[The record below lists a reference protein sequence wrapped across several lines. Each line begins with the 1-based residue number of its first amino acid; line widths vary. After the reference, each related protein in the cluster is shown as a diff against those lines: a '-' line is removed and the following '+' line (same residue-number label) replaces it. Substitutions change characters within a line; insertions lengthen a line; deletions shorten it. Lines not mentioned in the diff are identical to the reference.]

1 MTSLDAVR
9 ALADTVLYEGYVL
22 YPYRATADK
31 NQVRFQWGVLMPVDV
46 VAADPSERASCRT
59 TVVVDGVPA
68 VLSLTVR
75 LLQVQR
81 RHVESPAG
89 VEVERLEA
97 GDTVHLPFDEAVP
110 HELPLSVP
118 LTLGPGETVRS
129 THRLA
134 IGGGV
139 SHEDVAGGRLVRTRL
154 PLALGVDL
162 TVTRPDSPWPVALVT
177 VEVRNTTSSVVEPA
191 VSRADAL
198 RRALVACHL
207 VLSVDTAFVSAL
219 DPPEWARPLV
229 EEGEQDGLFPVLAGP
244 PGSRDVVL
252 ASPIILYDHPGV
264 APESGTSFFD
274 SLEIDELLTLR
285 TLTLSEEEKRE
296 VRGTDPRAAAL
307 LAEVEHLPPELWQ
320 RLHGA
325 ARVVDEPAPDPA
337 RDSVTVDGVELRRGS
352 PVLLRPGVRRTD
364 AHDLFLAGRRA
375 TVAAVHTDY
384 DDRVHVAV
392 TIDDDP
398 GADLKD
404 EAGRFLYFAPDEV
417 EPLP

>member
-1 MTSLDAVR
+1 MTSLDDVR

-31 NQVRFQWGVLMPVDV
+31 NQVRFQWGVLMPADV
-46 VAADPSERASCRT
+46 VAADPSERSSCRT
-59 TVVVDGVPA
+59 TVVVDGVPG
-68 VLSLTVR
+68 TVSATLR
-75 LLQVQR
+75 LLQVQQR
-81 RHVESPAG
+81 
-89 VEVERLEA
+89 EVLDASGDVVDRLEA
-97 GDTVHLPFDEAVP
+97 GDVVHLPFDEAVA
-110 HELPLSVP
+110 HELAFTVP
-118 LTLGPGETVRS
+118 VDVGPGETATSSHAFSVD
-129 THRLA
+129 
-134 IGGGV
+134 GGV
-139 SHEDVAGGRLVRTRL
+139 VVDAVDGGSLRRTRR
-154 PLALGVDL
+154 PLSLVVEVE
-162 TVTRPDSPWPVALVT
+162 VTRPASPWPVALV
-177 VEVRNTTSSVVEPA
+177 SLSVANATEPGPSA
-191 VSRADAL
+191 SRADGL
-198 RRALVACHL
+198 RRAAVAAHL
-207 VLSVDTAFVSAL
+207 VLASSDAAFVSVL
-219 DPPEWARPLV
+219 DPPEWARHLV
-229 EEGEQDGLFPVLAGP
+229 SEAVQDGLFPVLAGP

-307 LAEVEHLPPELWQ
+307 LAEVEHLPRELWE

-325 ARVVDEPAPDPA
+325 ARVVDEVAPDPS
-337 RDSVTVDGVELRRGS
+337 RDAVSVGGVEVRRGS

-375 TVAAVHTDY
+375 TVAAVYTDV

-392 TIDDDP
+392 TLDDDP

-404 EAGRFLYFAPDEV
+404 EAGRFLYFAPDEL
-417 EPLP
+417 EALR